1 MTSDKNTF
9 VTIAGNIGS
18 GKSSLT
24 KLIASKFNWVP
35 YFESVTDNPYL
46 KDFYDYMQRW
56 SFNLQIYFLAHR
68 FKIHKEIT
76 NLGKSVIQDRSIY
89 EDVEIFARNLYNLGR
104 MSERDYNTYSALFR
118 EMTSYLK
125 SPDLLIY
132 LKADI
137 ETLIKQIKIRGR
149 DFEKNI
155 EISYL
160 EELNASYDDWIGR
173 YEYGKYLIIESD
185 SLDFVNSENDL
196 NYIADLITKEL
207 D

>member
-1 MTSDKNTF
+1 MTSEKNTF

-46 KDFYDYMQRW
+46 KDFYDDMQRW

-89 EDVEIFARNLYNLGR
+89 EDVEIFARNLNNLGR

-137 ETLIKQIKIRGR
+137 KTLVKQIKIRGR

-155 EISYL
+155 ETSYL
-160 EELNASYDDWIGR
+160 EELNASYDEWISR

-196 NYIADLITKEL
+196 NFVADLISKEL
-207 D
+207 N

>member
-1 MTSDKNTF
+1 MTLEKNTF

-46 KDFYDYMQRW
+46 KDFYEDMQRW

-137 ETLIKQIKIRGR
+137 KTLVKQIKIRGR

-155 EISYL
+155 ETSYL
-160 EELNASYDDWIGR
+160 EELNASYDEWISR

-196 NYIADLITKEL
+196 NFVADLISKEL
-207 D
+207 N

>member
-1 MTSDKNTF
+1 MTSEKNTF

-46 KDFYDYMQRW
+46 KDFYDDMQRW

-137 ETLIKQIKIRGR
+137 KTLVKQIKIRGR

-155 EISYL
+155 ETSYL
-160 EELNASYDDWIGR
+160 EELNASYDEWISR

-196 NYIADLITKEL
+196 NFVADLISKEL
-207 D
+207 N

>member
-1 MTSDKNTF
+1 MTSEKNTF

-46 KDFYDYMQRW
+46 KDFYEDMQRW

-89 EDVEIFARNLYNLGR
+89 EDVEIFARNLNNLGR

-137 ETLIKQIKIRGR
+137 KTLVKQIKIRGR

-155 EISYL
+155 ETSYL
-160 EELNASYDDWIGR
+160 EELNASYDEWISR

-196 NYIADLITKEL
+196 NFVADLISKEL
-207 D
+207 N

>member
-1 MTSDKNTF
+1 MAKNTF

-24 KLIASKFNWVP
+24 KLIANRFKWVP

-46 KDFYDYMQRW
+46 KDFYADMHRW

-68 FKIHKEIT
+68 FRIHKEIT

-89 EDVEIFARNLYNLGR
+89 EDVEIFAKNLYNLGR
-104 MSERDYNTYSALFR
+104 MSERDYETYHSLFQ
-118 EMTSYLK
+118 EMTAYLK
-125 SPDLLIY
+125 PPDLLVY

-137 ETLIKQIKIRGR
+137 KTLLNQIRQRGR

-155 EISYL
+155 EVSYL
-160 EELNASYDDWIGR
+160 EELNSSYNEWISR
-173 YEYGKYLIIESD
+173 YKYGKCLVIESD
-185 SLDFVNSENDL
+185 SLDFVSSAEDL
-196 NYIADLITKEL
+196 NKIADMITGAIG
-207 D
+207 